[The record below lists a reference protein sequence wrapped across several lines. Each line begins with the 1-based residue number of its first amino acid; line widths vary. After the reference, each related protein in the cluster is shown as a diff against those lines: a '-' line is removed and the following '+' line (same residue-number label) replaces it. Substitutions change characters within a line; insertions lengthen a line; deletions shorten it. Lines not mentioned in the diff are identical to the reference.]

1 MFKILMEKV
10 DKIQEQVSN
19 VKTEIE
25 IKIQSKG
32 NARNKIL

>member
-19 VKTEIE
+19 VKTETE